1 MMTLLST
8 TLAGAL
14 AATAAAPIPA
24 PAIPFQP
31 ASTQSEAR
39 LLQVQYRYGCYAGER
54 PSDCRERQR
63 WERRYNRQYEWR
75 DGRYYERRGEGYYER
90 RRDDDTGAL
99 IAGAILGF
107 VLGAAVTG
115 SQNDY
120 DHYYSRRDDRDWRA
134 RCAARYRSFDW
145 RSGTYLSRDGYR
157 RYCRL

>member
-1 MMTLLST
+1 MMALLSI

-31 ASTQSEAR
+31 ASFQSEAR
-39 LLQVQYRYGCYAGER
+39 LVQVQYRYGCYAGER
-54 PSDCRERQR
+54 PGDCRERQH
-63 WERRYNRQYEWR
+63 WERRYDRHYEWR
-75 DGRYYERRGEGYYER
+75 DGRYYERRR
-90 RRDDDTGAL
+90 NDDTGAL

-107 VLGAAVTG
+107 VLGAAITG

-120 DHYYSRRDDRDWRA
+120 DHYYARRDDRDWRA
-134 RCAARYRSFDW
+134 RCQARYRSFDW
-145 RSGTYLSRDGYR
+145 NSGTYLSRDGYR